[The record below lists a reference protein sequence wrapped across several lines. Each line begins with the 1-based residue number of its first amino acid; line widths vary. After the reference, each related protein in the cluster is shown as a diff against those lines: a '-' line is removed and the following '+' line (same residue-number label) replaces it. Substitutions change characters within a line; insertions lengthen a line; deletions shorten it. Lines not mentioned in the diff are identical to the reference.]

1 MRSKWLVVLV
11 AACLSSGCAVI
22 SSGGPTTE
30 LPKGPAAPLSKP
42 YHRMI
47 ATPPRAGW
55 VPTQV
60 VQGLQAAMAAV
71 DDPSWRVLKQYLT
84 QEKQQTWKPGGPI
97 TVLDQVN
104 IKESETAPNAPVKIV
119 EISGNKMGDLYP
131 DGRYVPVQQQPF
143 NTRLSLV
150 KSGDT
155 FRVSEVFDGLV
166 LSKAD
171 LERAYR
177 QTNLYYL
184 NRPQA
189 ADLVVPDPVWLRI
202 DPKVDLVRTI
212 VERLIKGPSDAL
224 LGAVHSVIP
233 QGARLDSVKE
243 VEERIVMDFAPGFHV
258 SAQDEGPLRAQ
269 LAGSLNDVAKGKTI
283 EVTVGGEPSL
293 TVDPNDAGNYS
304 PDTPTQAYY
313 VDGGVLYAEQDK
325 DPGKPVA
332 GPAGQ
337 KSDLYEDYAISRNQ
351 PFVAARG
358 KSGGIWVTGTTV
370 DARWEEW
377 IKGADLT
384 PPVWNRD
391 GTLWTVNKST
401 SEVIVYRPKEQQHV
415 MTIAAPSLKSGVQQL
430 KPARDGVRVAA
441 VTLDSSGGHVSI
453 GAYNGQMIGNF
464 QPVLTVAPDQ
474 TILGIT
480 WSDSTHLYVL
490 VDLPKSGGVAVKKI
504 DLAEGEPEAL
514 TSQPD
519 KNTKIIAA
527 SGNRLLAGVEDPN
540 GVQGALLEWK
550 DGKDWE
556 QVKKITD
563 IKGMPLFPSG

>member
-1 MRSKWLVVLV
+1 MRSRWLVVLL
-11 AACLSSGCAVI
+11 AAGLSSGCAVI

-47 ATPPRAGW
+47 ATSPQPGW

-71 DDPSWRVLKQYLT
+71 DDPSWQVLKKYLT
-84 QEKQQTWKPGGPI
+84 QEKQQTWKPNVPI

-104 IKESETAPNAPVKIV
+104 IKESETPPNSPVKVV
-119 EISGNKMGDLYP
+119 EISGKKVADLFE
-131 DGRYVPVQQQPF
+131 DGRYVPTQQQPF

-150 KSGDT
+150 KSGDS

-166 LSKAD
+166 LSEAD

-184 NRPQA
+184 NRARA

-212 VERLIKGPSDAL
+212 VERLIKGPSAAL
-224 LGAVHSVIP
+224 AGAVHSAIP

-258 SAQDEGPLRAQ
+258 DSQDEGALRAQ
-269 LAGSLNDVAKGKTI
+269 LAGSLNDIAKGKTI
-283 EVTVGGEPSL
+283 EVTVGGEPSF
-293 TVDPNDAGNYS
+293 TVNPQDAGAYT
-304 PDTPTQAYY
+304 PDTPGQAYY

-325 DPGKPVA
+325 DPGKPVE

-337 KSDLYEDYAISRNQ
+337 KSDLYEDYAISQNQ

-358 KSGGIWVTGTTV
+358 KSGGIWVAGTTV

-415 MTIAAPSLKSGVQQL
+415 ITIAAPSLKSGVQQL

-441 VTLDSSGGHVSI
+441 VTLDSNGGHVSV

-464 QPVLTVAPDQ
+464 QPVLTVTPDQ
-474 TILGIT
+474 TIRSIT

-490 VDLPKSGGVAVKKI
+490 VDLPKSGVAVKKI
-504 DLAEGEPEAL
+504 DLAEGTTESVTP
-514 TSQPD
+514 QPD

-527 SGNRLLAGVEDPN
+527 SGNRLLAGVQDPN
-540 GVQGALLEWK
+540 SVQGALLEWK